1 NLLFKNK
8 IGESSLD
15 IHRSETKI
23 KVSGGNR
30 VFGVRSSGSQ
40 SEINFTGNEA
50 SVEVKSE
57 RGQAYGLIIENGGY
71 VNFAGNIATIEA
83 ESNTNS
89 AYGVSSENGSH
100 ANFAGN
106 AEIIASTHGS
116 DRNAYG
122 IHIDSGNAAFGK
134 SLTVSAIAEKANSYG
149 IFTESKSTTA
159 ASKEEGLFSAAGPTV
174 IIVVA
179 ESADSSKP
187 REAAGIVADGDQAS
201 MTFGDAVFIQAE
213 SQNSIAAGVRSQN
226 GGRTNFAGDA
236 VIISSA
242 HGSGN
247 AYGVQID
254 GSGHATFGKSL
265 IISAEA
271 EDANAF
277 GIAADGDLARMTFG
291 NASVHAR
298 SEAGTSRGIAAV
310 NKGTIHLTGDIHSIV
325 AEGPNSIGLLAENSG
340 QMVLSGRT
348 MATGDSMGVKIDK
361 TSSLSL
367 TGQALLS
374 TNTIDSKGTINL
386 AEDAVL
392 IVEGAAGGS
401 SILNKVAAEGAT
413 VAVGAGDFSLAAL
426 QGRGNT
432 LFVPVLKATDSV
444 AIDSASFLRV
454 ASTGSSSDE
463 YANAREALN
472 ALQTK
477 VRIKEGT
484 DNVYEIEEGTVND
497 GIVAVQN
504 DDGTWSTT
512 IRENQKLAR
521 FRSVNA
527 LSVLAWRH
535 EMNSLSKRMGEL
547 RDSPAGVG
555 SWVRLYGSE
564 QEYGAKSV
572 KNKSTTIQVGSDVS
586 VGDWRVGL
594 AGSYTD
600 GQAAYDLGEADTDNY
615 GISLY
620 GTWLIPCGAHVDLIA
635 RFNRLENDFELNGM
649 KGSYSNNAW
658 SFNAETGYK
667 FAFAE
672 ERFFAEPQIG
682 LSYGRV
688 EGARFRTENGMEVD
702 QSDVR
707 ALIGRAGI
715 RTGMSFP
722 EKKGTIYARVSVVH
736 DFEGD
741 LTTTYRYGAVSR
753 NASEDDFG
761 GTWMEYG
768 LGANFS
774 LTESTYVYADLERN
788 DGGKVKENWRW
799 NIGLRHAW

>member
-1 NLLFKNK
+1 M
-8 IGESSLD
+8 
-15 IHRSETKI
+15 
-23 KVSGGNR
+23 
-30 VFGVRSSGSQ
+30 
-40 SEINFTGNEA
+40 A
-50 SVEVKSE
+50 S
-57 RGQAYGLIIENGGY
+57 N
-71 VNFAGNIATIEA
+71 
-83 ESNTNS
+83 
-89 AYGVSSENGSH
+89 
-100 ANFAGN
+100 
-106 AEIIASTHGS
+106 HGS

-122 IHIDSGNAAFGK
+122 IHVDSGKAAFGK
-134 SLTVSAIAEKANSYG
+134 SLTVSAAAEKGNAYG
-149 IFTESKSTTA
+149 IFNEA
-159 ASKEEGLFSAAGPTV
+159 NGILSAAGPAVITV
-174 IIVVA
+174 A
-179 ESADSSKP
+179 AKSEDSSKSK
-187 REAAGIVADGDQAS
+187 EAVGIVADGDQAR

-213 SQNSIAAGVRSQN
+213 SQNGTAAGIRTQN

-236 VIISSA
+236 EIISA
-242 HGSGN
+242 THGSGD
-247 AYGVQID
+247 AYGVQIGD
-254 GSGHATFGKSL
+254 SGHAAFGKSL
-265 IISAEA
+265 ILSAEA
-271 EDANAF
+271 ENANAF
-277 GIAADGDLARMTFG
+277 GIAADGDQARLSFG
-291 NASVHAR
+291 NAVVRSR

-310 NKGTIHLTGDIHSIV
+310 NKGVIHLTGDVHSIV
-325 AEGPNSIGLLAENSG
+325 AEGPNSIGLLAEKSG
-340 QMVLSGRT
+340 QMILSGRT
-348 MATGDSMGVKIDK
+348 MATGDSMGVRIDAA
-361 TSSLSL
+361 SSLSL
-367 TGQALLS
+367 TEQALLS
-374 TNTIDSKGTINL
+374 TNTIESKGTINL

-401 SILNKVAAEGAT
+401 SSLNKVAAEGAT
-413 VAVGAGDFSLAAL
+413 VVVGAGDFSLAAL
-426 QGRGNT
+426 KGRRNT
-432 LFVPVLKATDSV
+432 LFVPALEATDSV

-497 GIVAVQN
+497 GIVTVQT

-527 LSVLAWRH
+527 LSVMAWRH

-547 RDSPAGVG
+547 RDAPAGIG

-572 KNKSTTIQVGSDVS
+572 KNKSTTIQAGTDVS
-586 VGDWRVGL
+586 VGDWRVGI

-600 GQAAYDLGEADTDNY
+600 GKATYDLGEADTDNY
-615 GISLY
+615 GIALY
-620 GTWLIPCGAHVDLIA
+620 GTWLIPCGAHVDLSA

-672 ERFFAEPQIG
+672 ERFFAEPQVG
-682 LSYGRV
+682 LSYGQV
-688 EGARFRTENGMEVD
+688 VGARFRTENGMEVD
-702 QSDVR
+702 QGDVR
-707 ALIGRAGI
+707 VLIGRAGI

-722 EKKGTIYARVSVVH
+722 EKKGTVYARVSAAH

-753 NASEDDFG
+753 NVSEDDFG